1 MSDEAPAITK
11 PDHGLELS
19 KMRTTL
25 ALERTLL
32 AWVRTGLTL
41 IGFGFTLSKFM
52 HDMIQTGRFQSTLL
66 YPREVGIA
74 MMTLGIT
81 GLTGGLLDYRRR
93 MKRVHE
99 GDEGRAWTAASL
111 VALVLIAL
119 SVYVMVSLIVGMY
132 FPRV

>member
-1 MSDEAPAITK
+1 MSEAAPAIKK
-11 PDHGLELS
+11 PDPNFELA
-19 KMRTTL
+19 KIRTTL

-32 AWVRTGLTL
+32 AWIRTGLTL

-52 HDMIQTGRFQSTLL
+52 HDMIQTGHFQTTML

-93 MKRVHE
+93 MKHVHE
-99 GDEGRAWTAASL
+99 GVETEVWTAAFIVSVVL
-111 VALVLIAL
+111 VAL
-119 SVYVMVSLIVGMY
+119 SVYVMISLIVGMY
-132 FPRV
+132 FPKT

>member
-1 MSDEAPAITK
+1 MGDQAPATPK
-11 PDHGLELS
+11 QDHGLDLA

-52 HDMIQTGRFQSTLL
+52 HDMIKTGNFQATLL

-74 MMTLGIT
+74 MMTLGIV
-81 GLTGGLLDYRRR
+81 GLTGGIFDYRRR
-93 MKRVHE
+93 MMRVHDGE
-99 GDEGRAWTAASL
+99 KGELWTAAFIVSSVL
-111 VALVLIAL
+111 VAL
-119 SVYVMVSLIVGMY
+119 SVYVMISLIIGMY
-132 FPRV
+132 F

>member
-1 MSDEAPAITK
+1 MSDEAPAVTRL
-11 PDHGLELS
+11 DQSLELA
-19 KMRTTL
+19 KVRTTL

-52 HDMIQTGRFQSTLL
+52 HDMIQTGHFQSTLL

-99 GDEGRAWTAASL
+99 GIESEVWTAAFL
-111 VALVLIAL
+111 VSIVLVAL
-119 SVYVMVSLIVGMY
+119 SVYVMTSLVVGMY
-132 FPRV
+132 FPRT